1 MSAPCADY
9 HGRPEEFLGRDDGM
23 GEVTTLIGAARAG
36 DREAFDRIFELLYP
50 ELRQV
55 AHRRLMRSSRDGLM
69 ETTAL
74 VNECYLKFLKCET
87 LTPEDR
93 SHFLAYAA
101 TVMRSIIVDAA
112 RLAKTDRRGG
122 DAEQVT
128 LDSELIGA
136 LPAESDEILE
146 VHAALADLSRI
157 DARLG
162 HVVEMRYFGGFEDE
176 EIAEALG
183 LSARTVRRDW
193 DKARL
198 LLAHALR
205 R

>member
-1 MSAPCADY
+1 
-9 HGRPEEFLGRDDGM
+9 M
-23 GEVTTLIGAARAG
+23 GEVTLLIGRARDG

-50 ELRQV
+50 ELRRV
-55 AHRRLMRSSRDGLM
+55 AHRRLARSSRDGVM

-74 VNECYLKFLKCET
+74 VNECYLKFLKREA
-87 LTPEDR
+87 LTPADR
-93 SHFLAYAA
+93 AHFLAYSA

-136 LPAESDEILE
+136 LPAASDEILDI
-146 VHAALADLSRI
+146 HAALQDLSRI

-162 HVVEMRYFGGFEDE
+162 QVVEMRYFGGLDDA

-183 LSARTVRRDW
+183 LSTRTVRRDW

-205 R
+205 S